1 MKVRGTRECKDCGHQ
16 WSYYDTGSVACPNCE
31 SLRSVGLDERTQ
43 HTAGAETLDLSPH
56 RNTLGDDSIG
66 IVDIASDLKSTLRA
80 YLRQRGFIHGGEL
93 RPLDDTFLAA
103 HELLQAIDVY
113 ARSRD
118 PTDDERLY
126 VLELVRGADSGD
138 RPAVDDVPE
147 SMRAARGLAYA
158 KAVSEYRRDVVTWLE
173 DNPHPQ
179 ARTTLGGV
187 VDHVKRT
194 ESLRGD
200 VPLQTAERIVQTVR
214 DIGNYLVGD
223 DETALATA
231 QDRLS
236 RFE

>member
-1 MKVRGTRECKDCGHQ
+1 MKIRGTRECKDCGHQ

-31 SLRSVGLDERTQ
+31 SLRSVGLDDRTQ
-43 HTAGAETLDLSPH
+43 HTAGAGTLDLSEH
-56 RNTLGDDSIG
+56 RTVLGDDTVG
-66 IVDIASDLKSTLRA
+66 IADVASDLKSTLRE
-80 YLRQRGFIHGGEL
+80 YLRQRGFIHGGDL

-103 HELLQAIDVY
+103 HELLQTIDVY
-113 ARSRD
+113 ARTRD

-126 VLELVRGADSGD
+126 VLSLVRGADQGE

-158 KAVSEYRRDVVTWLE
+158 TAVSDYRRDLVTWLE
-173 DNPHPQ
+173 DNPNPQ
-179 ARTTLGGV
+179 ARTTLGAL

-200 VPLQTAERIVQTVR
+200 VPLQTSERIVQTVR
-214 DIGNYLVGD
+214 DLVTYLLED
-223 DETALATA
+223 DETALVTA

-236 RFE
+236 RLE